1 MTIPKDSNIRV
12 LQYYSF
18 RIHRVAWRHYFYYK
32 FTFKIEVAYYT
43 SQITQIKKRTDG
55 ISTISAINRMMC
67 YPRWR

>member
-18 RIHRVAWRHYFYYK
+18 RIHRAAWRHYFYYK

-43 SQITQIKKRTDG
+43 SQIT
-55 ISTISAINRMMC
+55 
-67 YPRWR
+67 